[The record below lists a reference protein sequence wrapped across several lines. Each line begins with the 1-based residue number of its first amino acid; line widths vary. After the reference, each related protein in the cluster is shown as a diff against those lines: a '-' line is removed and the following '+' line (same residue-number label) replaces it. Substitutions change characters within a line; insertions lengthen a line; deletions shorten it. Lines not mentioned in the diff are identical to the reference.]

1 MEHLEFIKK
10 LDELGISIRN
20 TNVENKEKV
29 IESPDKN
36 NNVSINNFAVKY
48 VRESCFYR
56 TTALEQLIRNGIDI
70 DEWKH
75 SMHYDIVPEN
85 YEKFIEIIQ
94 DKIIRRS
101 KGLDV
106 LMTVYSQLRHEISK
120 NL

>member
-36 NNVSINNFAVKY
+36 NNVYINNFSVKY

-56 TTALEQLIRNGIDI
+56 TTALEQVGVMLGGHCFSFR
-70 DEWKH
+70 
-75 SMHYDIVPEN
+75 
-85 YEKFIEIIQ
+85 
-94 DKIIRRS
+94 
-101 KGLDV
+101 
-106 LMTVYSQLRHEISK
+106 
-120 NL
+120 